1 MLVMI
6 NIRDKISGTEYLL
19 ATYGTVL
26 FWPLRRD
33 YRATDTYIGSD
44 TSKEQSVTMNSST
57 PTPVGPVIL
66 SEEVITSRAPEK
78 FDGFSRGDL
87 SWNTLFSSSK
97 TPTNSLS
104 AGVAVCPP
112 KSGHLCAHRH
122 EQAEVYYVVEGQG
135 IVTIDGK
142 ESEVRKGTAVF
153 IPSNAEHGIKN
164 TGDGDLKW
172 FYAFATDAFE
182 DVVYRFS

>member
-1 MLVMI
+1 M
-6 NIRDKISGTEYLL
+6 S
-19 ATYGTVL
+19 
-26 FWPLRRD
+26 
-33 YRATDTYIGSD
+33 
-44 TSKEQSVTMNSST
+44 SST
-57 PTPVGPVIL
+57 STRVGPVVL
-66 SEEVITSRAPEK
+66 SEEEITSRAPEK
-78 FDGFSRGDL
+78 FSVSANGPSRGDL
-87 SWNTLFSSSK
+87 SWNTLFSSST

-104 AGVAVCPP
+104 AGVAICPP
-112 KSGHLCAHRH
+112 RTGHLCAHRH

-164 TGDGDLKW
+164 TGDDDLRW